1 MKSVYIETSI
11 VSYLTARPSPDVR
24 AAAWQQLTV
33 QWWEQEKPKY
43 ELFTSELVLA
53 EPAAGDCEAAQR
65 RRNPLSD
72 PYVLLQDTPV
82 PKSVHR
88 WNCFLRRL
96 KMYKD
101 DIITEVRQN
110 RDAYA
115 REHHYNLD
123 EIVADLRKREQ
134 SHPGRVVA
142 RRTSLAPASK
152 TQK

>member
-110 RDAYA
+110 RRAHA
-115 REHHYNLD
+115 LISEPGCALTF
-123 EIVADLRKREQ
+123 EPPVVKISLRNGGDNVFLP
-134 SHPGRVVA
+134 SMP
-142 RRTSLAPASK
+142 APMGAA
-152 TQK
+152 